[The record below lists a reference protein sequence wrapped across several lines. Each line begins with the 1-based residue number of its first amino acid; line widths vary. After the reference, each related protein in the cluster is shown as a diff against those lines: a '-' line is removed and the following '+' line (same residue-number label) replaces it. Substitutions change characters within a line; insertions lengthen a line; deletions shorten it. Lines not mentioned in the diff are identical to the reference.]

1 VASRQLT
8 DGEDWQDFTPGSLMV
23 FERGNVA
30 YGSHGE
36 TALLC

>member
-23 FERGNVA
+23 FERGDVA
-30 YGSHGE
+30 YR
-36 TALLC
+36 AQR